1 MKSILVTGSN
11 GQLGSELQLLSNEDS
26 HEIDWIFINRL
37 ELDFLDLKAISDRL
51 DFYNPDVIINCAAY
65 TAVDKAESEFKLAEI
80 INHQAVGVIA
90 NWTNSNNKKLIH
102 ISTDYVFDGKS
113 NIPLTEDSETAPL
126 NVYGKT
132 KLMGEII
139 CIKEDPNSIVIRTS
153 WVYSRFG
160 TNFVKTML
168 QLMKE
173 RDQLKIVDD
182 QFGSPTSAADL
193 ANSIISIIFGI
204 KWDPGIYHFSNEGEI
219 TWYQFAKDIK
229 ELMGLTCQLI
239 PITSTEYTMPTKR
252 PAYSILDKSKIKQ
265 HFNVVVSDY
274 KESLRKCLEHIII
287 DNK

>member
-1 MKSILVTGSN
+1 MKKILVTGAN
-11 GQLGSELQLLSNEDS
+11 GQLGSEFRYLSNFDNQYK
-26 HEIDWIFINRL
+26 WIFSDRG
-37 ELDFLDLKAISDRL
+37 ELDLTDLKNLKDKISRI
-51 DFYNPDVIINCAAY
+51 NPDILINCAAY

-160 TNFVKTML
+160 NNFVKTML
-168 QLMKE
+168 RLMKE
-173 RDQLKIVDD
+173 RDQLKIVND
-182 QFGSPTSAADL
+182 QFGSPTNAADL
-193 ANSIISIIFGI
+193 ASSIISIVFGV
-204 KWDPGIYHFSNEGEI
+204 KWNPGIYHFSNEGEI

-252 PAYSILDKSKIKQ
+252 PAFSVLDKSKIKQ